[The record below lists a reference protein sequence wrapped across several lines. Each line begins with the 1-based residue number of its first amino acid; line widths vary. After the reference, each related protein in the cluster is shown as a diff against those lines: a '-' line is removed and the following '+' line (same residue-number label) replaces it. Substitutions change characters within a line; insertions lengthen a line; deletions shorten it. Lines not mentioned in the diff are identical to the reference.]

1 MCAIYLYIYVCVSC
15 DFYYSPTIIESYETS
30 IFVTPLIYDLQHLVT
45 YLRYIFSLRDKKNR
59 AKRNIFSTLNCD
71 ATDRAILHTC
81 VRTHE
86 ATRWKEVRRKM
97 MLQFARESSRNR
109 AREYPRNIRFTL
121 RWIPMPN
128 IKGREEF
135 SFSRRSSVR
144 SQWLSLSL
152 LPLLTLSLPIS
163 SSLHFR
169 LLVISCCFCFSPTTA
184 RKRGTAAVAASL
196 AIGRIEKR
204 NATNVEAP
212 TQRRPVAAPHRKS
225 SVDETLLTEFGKAN
239 LG

>member
-1 MCAIYLYIYVCVSC
+1 MCACAC
-15 DFYYSPTIIESYETS
+15 AHTIYETS

-45 YLRYIFSLRDKKNR
+45 YLRYTFTFRDKKSR
-59 AKRNIFSTLNCD
+59 EKKYFQHFKLLD

-86 ATRWKEVRRKM
+86 QATRWKEVRRKM

-135 SFSRRSSVR
+135 SFSRRSSAR

-163 SSLHFR
+163 SSPHFR
-169 LLVISCCFCFSPTTA
+169 LLDISCCFCFSPTTA

-212 TQRRPVAAPHRKS
+212 TQRRPATAPHRKS
-225 SVDETLLTEFGKAN
+225 SVDETPLTEFRKAN